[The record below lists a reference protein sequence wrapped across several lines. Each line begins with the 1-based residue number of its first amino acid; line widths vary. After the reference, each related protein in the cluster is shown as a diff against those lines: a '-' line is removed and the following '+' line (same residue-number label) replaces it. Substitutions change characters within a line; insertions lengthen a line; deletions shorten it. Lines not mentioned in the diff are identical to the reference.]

1 MKGETMTKILVTN
14 DDGIHAPGI
23 FALAQAM
30 RQLGDVTVMAPATNQ
45 SATGH
50 KKTLHN
56 DIPVAQTTL
65 RDGTTATAITG
76 SPTDC
81 VALAALGIMENWPPD
96 LVVSGINRGGNMGQD
111 ISYSGTVSA
120 ALEAALS
127 GVKAVAFSL
136 DNPEANDP
144 ADYAEAARIAVI
156 VAKLALV
163 HPLPP
168 LTILNVNIPNVQP
181 VKGMRLV
188 RQGVRI
194 YFDELTPTTPERVAY
209 RITGPAPAGVYD
221 TVGTDVWAVHRGYAS
236 VSPIHLDMTAH
247 QFMAELAAWD
257 ITV

>member
-1 MKGETMTKILVTN
+1 MTKILVTN
-14 DDGIHAPGI
+14 DDGVHAPGI

-30 RQLGDVTVMAPATNQ
+30 RQLGEVTVVAPATNQ

-50 KKTLHN
+50 KKTLHS

-65 RDGTTATAITG
+65 RDGSPATALTG

-81 VALAALGIMENWPPD
+81 VALCALGLVDNWPPD
-96 LVVSGINRGGNMGQD
+96 IVVSGVNRGGNMGQD
-111 ISYSGTVSA
+111 ITYSGTVTA

-136 DNPEANDP
+136 DNAEANDP
-144 ADYAEAARIAVI
+144 ADYAEAARIAVE
-156 VAKLALV
+156 VAKLVLLR
-163 HPLPP
+163 PLPP
-168 LTILNVNIPNVQP
+168 LTILNVNIPNVQH

-194 YFDELTPTTPERVAY
+194 YYDQMIAASPEKTSY

-221 TVGTDVWAVHRGYAS
+221 TVGTDVWAVYRGYAS
-236 VSPIHLDMTAH
+236 ITPIHLDMTAH
-247 QFMAELAAWD
+247 HFMAELASWD

>member
-1 MKGETMTKILVTN
+1 MTKILVTN

-30 RQLGDVTVMAPATNQ
+30 RHIGDVTVVAPATNQ

-50 KKTLHN
+50 KKTLHAE
-56 DIPVAQTTL
+56 ISVAQTTL
-65 RDGTTATAITG
+65 RDGSSALAING

-81 VALAALGIMENWPPD
+81 VALSALGVAEDWPPD
-96 LVVSGINRGGNMGQD
+96 IVVSGINKGGNMGQD
-111 ISYSGTVSA
+111 ITYSGTVSA

-136 DNPEANDP
+136 DNAEANDP
-144 ADYAEAARIAVI
+144 ADYAEAARVAVE
-156 VAKLALV
+156 VVKLALTR
-163 HPLPP
+163 PLPP
-168 LTILNVNIPNVQP
+168 LTILNVNIPNVER

-194 YFDELTPTTPERVAY
+194 YFDELVPTSPDKTSY

-236 VSPIHLDMTAH
+236 ITPLHLDMTAH
-247 QFMAELAAWD
+247 YFLAELSAWD